1 MSRKLAEA
9 DRARDQYAALAK
21 LYQPIGPAAI
31 VAALLCAAGKKN
43 DEEQAQDTQAIKRA
57 A

>member
-9 DRARDQYAALAK
+9 DRAREQYAALAK

-43 DEEQAQDTQAIKRA
+43 DEEQAQDTQTIKRA